1 MLLFLAGAALIAAF
15 AMISSLVQLI
25 TSNEMRGRVMSVYNV
40 AFRGGMPFGNLA
52 SGWLIPMFSAP
63 IVISANGILLIS
75 GRHLFSDGAAAC
87 GIVVMMMYTSFLLSA
102 ALAAAPE
109 NLEKLRDL
117 EDRPALERSV
127 GELSAAAEKA
137 PSDAD
142 AQYRLALASSYL
154 AEISLELRDKAGAER
169 AAKTGISAAE
179 RAVALKPDNAEYFRV
194 LGTLYGQV
202 IPANVL
208 LGISYGKKAE
218 DAIAKAIALD
228 RKSAQAY
235 LARGIGNY
243 YKPEMFG
250 GGPEPAIQD
259 LRRAIELSPK
269 SAEAYLWLGL
279 ALRKTHHNAEAR
291 EAFTKSLELNPER
304 VWTKQQLEKT
314 PAQ

>member
-1 MLLFLAGAALIAAF
+1 M
-15 AMISSLVQLI
+15 MWISL
-25 TSNEMRGRVMSVYNV
+25 
-40 AFRGGMPFGNLA
+40 
-52 SGWLIPMFSAP
+52 
-63 IVISANGILLIS
+63 
-75 GRHLFSDGAAAC
+75 
-87 GIVVMMMYTSFLLSA
+87 LLSA
-102 ALAAAPE
+102 ALGAAPV

-117 EDRPALERSV
+117 EDRPSLERSV
-127 GELSAAAEKA
+127 TELSAMAAKA
-137 PSDAD
+137 PSDAG

-154 AEISLELRDKAGAER
+154 AEIALELHDKAAAER

-179 RAVALKPDNAEYFRV
+179 RAVAMKPENAEYFRV

-228 RKSAQAY
+228 GKSAQAY

-243 YKPEMFG
+243 YKPDMFG
-250 GGPEPAIQD
+250 GGPEPAMQD
-259 LRRAIELSPK
+259 LRHAIELNPK

-279 ALRKTHHNAEAR
+279 ALRKAHHNTEAR

-314 PAQ
+314 PAK

>member
-1 MLLFLAGAALIAAF
+1 M
-15 AMISSLVQLI
+15 MMW
-25 TSNEMRGRVMSVYNV
+25 TS
-40 AFRGGMPFGNLA
+40 
-52 SGWLIPMFSAP
+52 
-63 IVISANGILLIS
+63 ILL
-75 GRHLFSDGAAAC
+75 
-87 GIVVMMMYTSFLLSA
+87 TA
-102 ALAAAPE
+102 ALAAAPT
-109 NLEKLRDL
+109 NLENLRDL

-127 GELSAAAEKA
+127 GELSSAAEKT
-137 PSDAD
+137 PGDAD

-154 AEISLELRDKAGAER
+154 AEIALELRDKAAAER
-169 AAKTGISAAE
+169 AAKTGIAAAE
-179 RAVALKPDNAEYFRV
+179 RAVALKPDNSEYFRV

-218 DAIAKAIALD
+218 DTIAKAIALD
-228 RKSAQAY
+228 GKSAQAY

-259 LRRAIELSPK
+259 LRHAIELNPK
-269 SAEAYLWLGL
+269 SAETYLWLGL

-291 EAFTKSLELNPER
+291 EAFAKSLELNPAR

>member
-1 MLLFLAGAALIAAF
+1 MTPVL
-15 AMISSLVQLI
+15 
-25 TSNEMRGRVMSVYNV
+25 T
-40 AFRGGMPFGNLA
+40 
-52 SGWLIPMFSAP
+52 
-63 IVISANGILLIS
+63 
-75 GRHLFSDGAAAC
+75 
-87 GIVVMMMYTSFLLSA
+87 VVFLSA
-102 ALAAAPE
+102 ALAHS
-109 NLEKLRDL
+109 NLEKLRDS

-127 GELSAAAEKA
+127 AELSTAAAKA
-137 PSDAD
+137 SNDAD

-154 AEISLELRDKAGAER
+154 AEIALELRDKAAAEH

-179 RAVALKPDNAEYFRV
+179 RAVALKPENSEYFRV

-208 LGISYGKKAE
+208 LGSNYGKRAE

-228 RKSAQAY
+228 GKSAQAY

-259 LRRAIELSPK
+259 LRHAIELNPK

-291 EAFTKSLELNPER
+291 EAFTKSLQLNPER
-304 VWTKQQLEKT
+304 VWTRQQLEKT
-314 PAQ
+314 PGK

>member
-1 MLLFLAGAALIAAF
+1 MTPVL
-15 AMISSLVQLI
+15 
-25 TSNEMRGRVMSVYNV
+25 T
-40 AFRGGMPFGNLA
+40 
-52 SGWLIPMFSAP
+52 
-63 IVISANGILLIS
+63 
-75 GRHLFSDGAAAC
+75 
-87 GIVVMMMYTSFLLSA
+87 VVFLSA
-102 ALAAAPE
+102 ALAPT

-117 EDRPALERSV
+117 EDRPGLEHSV
-127 GELSAAAEKA
+127 AELSTAAAKA
-137 PSDAD
+137 SSDAD

-154 AEISLELRDKAGAER
+154 AEIALELRDKAAAER

-179 RAVALKPDNAEYFRV
+179 RAVALKPENAEYFRV

-208 LGISYGKKAE
+208 LGIGYGKKAE

-228 RKSAQAY
+228 NKSAQAY

-259 LRRAIELSPK
+259 LRHAIELNPK

-291 EAFTKSLELNPER
+291 EAFTKSLELNPGR
-304 VWTKQQLEKT
+304 VWTRQQLEKT
-314 PAQ
+314 PVQ

>member
-1 MLLFLAGAALIAAF
+1 
-15 AMISSLVQLI
+15 V
-25 TSNEMRGRVMSVYNV
+25 T
-40 AFRGGMPFGNLA
+40 
-52 SGWLIPMFSAP
+52 P
-63 IVISANGILLIS
+63 IW
-75 GRHLFSDGAAAC
+75 
-87 GIVVMMMYTSFLLSA
+87 VVVFLSA
-102 ALAAAPE
+102 ALAPA

-117 EDRPALERSV
+117 EDRPGLERAV
-127 GELSAAAEKA
+127 AELSTAAAKA
-137 PSDAD
+137 SSDAD

-154 AEISLELRDKAGAER
+154 AEIALELRDKAAAER

-179 RAVALKPDNAEYFRV
+179 RAAMLKPEIAEYFCV

-228 RKSAQAY
+228 GKSAQAY

-250 GGPEPAIQD
+250 GGPEPAMQD
-259 LRRAIELSPK
+259 LRHAIELNPK

-279 ALRKTHHNAEAR
+279 ALRKTHHNPDAR

-314 PAQ
+314 PAK

>member
-1 MLLFLAGAALIAAF
+1 M
-15 AMISSLVQLI
+15 MWISL
-25 TSNEMRGRVMSVYNV
+25 
-40 AFRGGMPFGNLA
+40 
-52 SGWLIPMFSAP
+52 
-63 IVISANGILLIS
+63 
-75 GRHLFSDGAAAC
+75 
-87 GIVVMMMYTSFLLSA
+87 LLSA
-102 ALAAAPE
+102 ALGAAPV

-117 EDRPALERSV
+117 EDRPSLERSV
-127 GELSAAAEKA
+127 AELSATAANA
-137 PSDAD
+137 PSDAG

-154 AEISLELRDKAGAER
+154 AEIALELHDKAAAER

-179 RAVALKPDNAEYFRV
+179 RAVAMKPDNAEYFRV

-228 RKSAQAY
+228 GKSAQAY
-235 LARGIGNY
+235 LARGVGNY

-250 GGPEPAIQD
+250 GGPEPAMQD
-259 LRRAIELSPK
+259 LRHAIELNPK

-314 PAQ
+314 PAK

>member
-1 MLLFLAGAALIAAF
+1 
-15 AMISSLVQLI
+15 
-25 TSNEMRGRVMSVYNV
+25 
-40 AFRGGMPFGNLA
+40 
-52 SGWLIPMFSAP
+52 
-63 IVISANGILLIS
+63 
-75 GRHLFSDGAAAC
+75 
-87 GIVVMMMYTSFLLSA
+87 MMMWTSFLLTA
-102 ALAAAPE
+102 ALAAAPA

-127 GELSAAAEKA
+127 AELSAAAEKA
-137 PSDAD
+137 PSDAE

-169 AAKTGISAAE
+169 AAKTGISAAV

-208 LGISYGKKAE
+208 LGIGYGKKAE

-228 RKSAQAY
+228 GKSAQAY

-250 GGPEPAIQD
+250 GGPEPAMQD
-259 LRRAIELSPK
+259 LRHAIELNPK
-269 SAEAYLWLGL
+269 CAEAHLWLGL

-291 EAFTKSLELNPER
+291 EAFTKSLQLNPER

>member
-1 MLLFLAGAALIAAF
+1 
-15 AMISSLVQLI
+15 
-25 TSNEMRGRVMSVYNV
+25 
-40 AFRGGMPFGNLA
+40 
-52 SGWLIPMFSAP
+52 
-63 IVISANGILLIS
+63 
-75 GRHLFSDGAAAC
+75 
-87 GIVVMMMYTSFLLSA
+87 MMMYTSFLLSA

-117 EDRPALERSV
+117 EDRTALERSV

-137 PSDAD
+137 SSDA
-142 AQYRLALASSYL
+142 AVQYRLALASSYL

-228 RKSAQAY
+228 GKSAQAY
-235 LARGIGNY
+235 LARGIGTY

-259 LRRAIELSPK
+259 LRHAIELNPNPRK
-269 SAEAYLWLGL
+269 HTLAGPGAAQDAPQCGSA
-279 ALRKTHHNAEAR
+279 
-291 EAFTKSLELNPER
+291 
-304 VWTKQQLEKT
+304 
-314 PAQ
+314 

>member
-1 MLLFLAGAALIAAF
+1 
-15 AMISSLVQLI
+15 
-25 TSNEMRGRVMSVYNV
+25 
-40 AFRGGMPFGNLA
+40 
-52 SGWLIPMFSAP
+52 
-63 IVISANGILLIS
+63 
-75 GRHLFSDGAAAC
+75 
-87 GIVVMMMYTSFLLSA
+87 MMMWTGFLLTA
-102 ALAAAPE
+102 ALAAAPA

-127 GELSAAAEKA
+127 AELSAAAEKA
-137 PSDAD
+137 SGDAD

-154 AEISLELRDKAGAER
+154 AEIALELRDKAAAER
-169 AAKTGISAAE
+169 AAKTGIAAAE

-228 RKSAQAY
+228 GKSAQAY

-250 GGPEPAIQD
+250 GGAEPAIQD
-259 LRRAIELSPK
+259 LRRAIELKPT

-279 ALRKTHHNAEAR
+279 ALRKMHHNAEAR
-291 EAFTKSLELNPER
+291 EAFAKSLELNPAR

>member
-1 MLLFLAGAALIAAF
+1 M
-15 AMISSLVQLI
+15 MWISL
-25 TSNEMRGRVMSVYNV
+25 
-40 AFRGGMPFGNLA
+40 
-52 SGWLIPMFSAP
+52 
-63 IVISANGILLIS
+63 
-75 GRHLFSDGAAAC
+75 
-87 GIVVMMMYTSFLLSA
+87 LLSA
-102 ALAAAPE
+102 ALGAAPV

-117 EDRPALERSV
+117 EDRPSLERSV
-127 GELSAAAEKA
+127 AELSATAAKA
-137 PSDAD
+137 PSDAG

-154 AEISLELRDKAGAER
+154 AEIALELHDKAAAEL

-179 RAVALKPDNAEYFRV
+179 RAIAMKPDNAEYFRV

-228 RKSAQAY
+228 GKSAQAY

-259 LRRAIELSPK
+259 LRHAIELNPK

-314 PAQ
+314 PAK

>member
-1 MLLFLAGAALIAAF
+1 M
-15 AMISSLVQLI
+15 
-25 TSNEMRGRVMSVYNV
+25 T
-40 AFRGGMPFGNLA
+40 
-52 SGWLIPMFSAP
+52 P
-63 IVISANGILLIS
+63 IWA
-75 GRHLFSDGAAAC
+75 
-87 GIVVMMMYTSFLLSA
+87 VVFLSA
-102 ALAAAPE
+102 ALAPA

-117 EDRPALERSV
+117 EDRPGLERAV
-127 GELSAAAEKA
+127 AELSTAAAKA
-137 PSDAD
+137 SSDAD
-142 AQYRLALASSYL
+142 AQYRLALASSYQ
-154 AEISLELRDKAGAER
+154 AEIALELHDKAAAER

-179 RAVALKPDNAEYFRV
+179 RAAMLKPEKAEYFCV

-228 RKSAQAY
+228 GKSAQAY

-250 GGPEPAIQD
+250 GGPEPALQD
-259 LRRAIELSPK
+259 LRHAIELNPK

-279 ALRKTHHNAEAR
+279 ALRKTHHNPEAR

-314 PAQ
+314 PAK

>member
-1 MLLFLAGAALIAAF
+1 MPIGLI
-15 AMISSLVQLI
+15 
-25 TSNEMRGRVMSVYNV
+25 
-40 AFRGGMPFGNLA
+40 
-52 SGWLIPMFSAP
+52 
-63 IVISANGILLIS
+63 
-75 GRHLFSDGAAAC
+75 
-87 GIVVMMMYTSFLLSA
+87 FLLGA
-102 ALAAAPE
+102 ALAAAPA

-127 GELSAAAEKA
+127 AELSAAAGKA
-137 PSDAD
+137 PGDAD

-154 AEISLELRDKAGAER
+154 AEISLELHDKAAAER

-179 RAVALKPDNAEYFRV
+179 RAVALKPDHAECFRV

-218 DAIAKAIALD
+218 DAIAKSIALD
-228 RKSAQAY
+228 PKSAQAY

-250 GGPEPAIQD
+250 GGAEPALRD
-259 LRRAIELSPK
+259 LRRAIELDPK

-279 ALRKTHHNAEAR
+279 ALRKTHQNAEAR
-291 EAFTKSLELNPER
+291 EAFTKSLELNPVR

-314 PAQ
+314 PAK

>member
-1 MLLFLAGAALIAAF
+1 MMVWTSLML
-15 AMISSLVQLI
+15 
-25 TSNEMRGRVMSVYNV
+25 T
-40 AFRGGMPFGNLA
+40 
-52 SGWLIPMFSAP
+52 
-63 IVISANGILLIS
+63 
-75 GRHLFSDGAAAC
+75 
-87 GIVVMMMYTSFLLSA
+87 A
-102 ALAAAPE
+102 ALAAAPA

-137 PSDAD
+137 PRDAD

-154 AEISLELRDKAGAER
+154 AEISLELRDKASAER
-169 AAKTGISAAE
+169 AAKTGIVAAE
-179 RAVALKPDNAEYFRV
+179 RAVTLKPDNAEYFRV

-218 DAIAKAIALD
+218 DAIAKAIAMD
-228 RKSAQAY
+228 GKSAQAY

-259 LRRAIELSPK
+259 LRHAIELNPK

-291 EAFTKSLELNPER
+291 EALTKSLELNSAR

-314 PAQ
+314 PAR

>member
-1 MLLFLAGAALIAAF
+1 
-15 AMISSLVQLI
+15 
-25 TSNEMRGRVMSVYNV
+25 
-40 AFRGGMPFGNLA
+40 
-52 SGWLIPMFSAP
+52 
-63 IVISANGILLIS
+63 
-75 GRHLFSDGAAAC
+75 
-87 GIVVMMMYTSFLLSA
+87 MMMYTSFLLSA

-117 EDRPALERSV
+117 EDRPGLERSV
-127 GELSAAAEKA
+127 TELSAAAEKA
-137 PSDAD
+137 SGDAD
-142 AQYRLALASSYL
+142 AQYRMALASSYL
-154 AEISLELRDKAGAER
+154 AEIALELRDKAAAER

-228 RKSAQAY
+228 AKSPQAY

-250 GGPEPAIQD
+250 GGPELAIRD
-259 LRRAIELSPK
+259 LQHAIELDPK

-279 ALRKTHHNAEAR
+279 ALRKTHHNVEAR
-291 EAFTKSLELNPER
+291 EAFTKSLELNPAR

-314 PAQ
+314 PAK

>member
-1 MLLFLAGAALIAAF
+1 MTTIW
-15 AMISSLVQLI
+15 V
-25 TSNEMRGRVMSVYNV
+25 SV
-40 AFRGGMPFGNLA
+40 A
-52 SGWLIPMFSAP
+52 
-63 IVISANGILLIS
+63 
-75 GRHLFSDGAAAC
+75 
-87 GIVVMMMYTSFLLSA
+87 LSA
-102 ALAAAPE
+102 TLAVGPANVE
-109 NLEKLRDL
+109 RSRDL
-117 EDRPALERSV
+117 EDRPALEHAV
-127 GELSAAAEKA
+127 AELSAAAEKA
-137 PSDAD
+137 VGDPD

-154 AEISLELRDKAGAER
+154 AEITLELRDKGAAER
-169 AAKTGISAAE
+169 AAKTGIAAAE

-208 LGISYGKKAE
+208 AGISYGKKAE

-228 RKSAQAY
+228 ARSAQAY

-250 GGPEPAIQD
+250 GGPETAIHD
-259 LRRAIELSPK
+259 LRHAIELNPK

-291 EAFTKSLELNPER
+291 EAFAKSLELNPAR

-314 PAQ
+314 PVQ

>member
-1 MLLFLAGAALIAAF
+1 M
-15 AMISSLVQLI
+15 MWISL
-25 TSNEMRGRVMSVYNV
+25 
-40 AFRGGMPFGNLA
+40 
-52 SGWLIPMFSAP
+52 
-63 IVISANGILLIS
+63 
-75 GRHLFSDGAAAC
+75 
-87 GIVVMMMYTSFLLSA
+87 LLSA
-102 ALAAAPE
+102 ALGAAPV

-117 EDRPALERSV
+117 EDRPSLERSV
-127 GELSAAAEKA
+127 AELSAAAEKA
-137 PSDAD
+137 SGDAG

-154 AEISLELRDKAGAER
+154 AEIALELHDKAAAER

-179 RAVALKPDNAEYFRV
+179 RAVAMKPDNAEYFRV

-228 RKSAQAY
+228 SKSAQAY

-250 GGPEPAIQD
+250 GGPEPAMQD
-259 LRRAIELSPK
+259 LRHAIELNPR

-314 PAQ
+314 PAK

>member
-1 MLLFLAGAALIAAF
+1 
-15 AMISSLVQLI
+15 
-25 TSNEMRGRVMSVYNV
+25 
-40 AFRGGMPFGNLA
+40 
-52 SGWLIPMFSAP
+52 
-63 IVISANGILLIS
+63 
-75 GRHLFSDGAAAC
+75 
-87 GIVVMMMYTSFLLSA
+87 LSA
-102 ALAAAPE
+102 ALAPT

-127 GELSAAAEKA
+127 AELSTAAAKA
-137 PSDAD
+137 SGDAD

-154 AEISLELRDKAGAER
+154 AEIALELRDKAAAER

-179 RAVALKPDNAEYFRV
+179 RAVALKPENAEYFRV

-228 RKSAQAY
+228 GMSAQAY

-250 GGPEPAIQD
+250 GGPEPAMQD
-259 LRRAIELSPK
+259 LRYAIELNPK

-304 VWTKQQLEKT
+304 VWSRQQLEKT
-314 PAQ
+314 PAK

>member
-1 MLLFLAGAALIAAF
+1 VTPLW
-15 AMISSLVQLI
+15 
-25 TSNEMRGRVMSVYNV
+25 TV
-40 AFRGGMPFGNLA
+40 AF
-52 SGWLIPMFSAP
+52 
-63 IVISANGILLIS
+63 
-75 GRHLFSDGAAAC
+75 
-87 GIVVMMMYTSFLLSA
+87 LSA
-102 ALAAAPE
+102 ALAPA

-127 GELSAAAEKA
+127 AELSAAAEKA
-137 PSDAD
+137 SGDAS

-154 AEISLELRDKAGAER
+154 GEIALELRDKAAAER
-169 AAKTGISAAE
+169 AAKTGIPAAE
-179 RAVALKPDNAEYFRV
+179 RAVTLKPENAEYFRV

-228 RKSAQAY
+228 GKSAQAY

-250 GGPEPAIQD
+250 GGPEPAMQD
-259 LRRAIELSPK
+259 LRHAVGLNPK

-314 PAQ
+314 PAK

>member
-1 MLLFLAGAALIAAF
+1 
-15 AMISSLVQLI
+15 
-25 TSNEMRGRVMSVYNV
+25 
-40 AFRGGMPFGNLA
+40 
-52 SGWLIPMFSAP
+52 
-63 IVISANGILLIS
+63 
-75 GRHLFSDGAAAC
+75 
-87 GIVVMMMYTSFLLSA
+87 MMMWTSFLLGA
-102 ALAAAPE
+102 ALAAAPA
-109 NLEKLRDL
+109 NLEKLRDS

-127 GELSAAAEKA
+127 AELSAAAEKA
-137 PSDAD
+137 SGDAD
-142 AQYRLALASSYL
+142 AQYHLALASSYL
-154 AEISLELRDKAGAER
+154 AEIALELRDKAGAER
-169 AAKTGISAAE
+169 AAKSGISAAE
-179 RAVALKPDNAEYFRV
+179 RAVALKPENAEYFRV

-228 RKSAQAY
+228 GKSAPAY

-250 GGPEPAIQD
+250 GGPEPAMQD
-259 LRRAIELSPK
+259 LRHSIELNPQ

-291 EAFTKSLELNPER
+291 EAFTKSLELNPAR

-314 PAQ
+314 PAK